1 LFDANQSVFLT
12 LLCDNVG
19 RWNLFT
25 KIDRKILLKTWFTQ
39 FGIFDYWFFWYK
51 TGRFV
56 LSRYLR

>member
-39 FGIFDYWFFWYK
+39 FGIFWYK